1 MSCSCVFRLVS
12 VLFLHAVVPIIYTS
26 RDDPEEKLRA
36 LKRSLQQQ
44 EAASSSSVKGFG
56 RSGSSSSG
64 QQWQPGESGS
74 GIGNSEVSLTED
86 DKKWRLEAT
95 AVDEWEV
102 RAAVLTQFLPW
113 GFCKHG
119 SVTSQGVVCVEGALV
134 ARFGSWLGKAISC
147 CLSCVAG
154 LPGRGA
160 SDTTETQVVTMERQ
174 HLCLL
179 LCLPYP

>member
-1 MSCSCVFRLVS
+1 
-12 VLFLHAVVPIIYTS
+12 VPIIYTS

-44 EAASSSSVKGFG
+44 EASSSSVKGFG
-56 RSGSSSSG
+56 RSGGSSSSSG

-102 RAAVLTQFLPW
+102 R
-113 GFCKHG
+113 
-119 SVTSQGVVCVEGALV
+119 VVV
-134 ARFGSWLGKAISC
+134 A
-147 CLSCVAG
+147 
-154 LPGRGA
+154 
-160 SDTTETQVVTMERQ
+160 
-174 HLCLL
+174 
-179 LCLPYP
+179 